1 MRKFIFLFSIMAV
14 FFLINGIIQAQSLYT
29 IQTTNTNTF
38 SPQNITIQVG
48 DTVKWVNTSQGLHNV
63 VADDG
68 SFTSG
73 SPSTDLWIFIK
84 VFTQAGSN
92 PYYCSVHG
100 GAGGI
105 GMSGVINVE
114 NPTYVKELTQN
125 PDEFYLKQNYPN
137 PFNPS
142 TTIEFAIPKSAF
154 TKLTVYNSTGQK
166 ITDLI
171 SQNLSKGVY
180 SFKWNAADYSSGIYF
195 YRIDSGNYSAV
206 KKLILIK

>member
-1 MRKFIFLFSIMAV
+1 MKRVFTFVLIFSAYLMFDCPI
-14 FFLINGIIQAQSLYT
+14 FAQTLYT

-38 SPQNITIQVG
+38 SPQSITIQVG
-48 DTVKWVNTSQGLHNV
+48 DTIQWVNTSQGLHNV

-73 SPSTDLWIFIK
+73 SPSTDLWTYIH
-84 VFTQAGSN
+84 VFNQAGSN
-92 PYYCSVHG
+92 PYYCAIHG

-114 NPTYVKELTQN
+114 NPTKVNVLTQN
-125 PDEFYLKQNYPN
+125 PKEFYLKQNYPN

-142 TTIEFAIPKSAF
+142 TTIEFSIPQSNF
-154 TKLTVYNSTGQK
+154 TKLTIYNSAGQK
-166 ITDLI
+166 IIDLL
-171 SQNLSKGVY
+171 SQNMSKGVY
-180 SFKWNAADYSSGIYF
+180 SFKWNADGYASGVYF
-195 YRIDSGNYSAV
+195 YKIDSGNYSAV